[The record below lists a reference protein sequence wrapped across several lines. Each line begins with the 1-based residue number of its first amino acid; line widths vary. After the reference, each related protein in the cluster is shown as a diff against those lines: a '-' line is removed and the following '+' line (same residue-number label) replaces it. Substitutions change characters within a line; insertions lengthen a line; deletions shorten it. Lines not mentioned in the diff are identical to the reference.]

1 MELTSIR
8 CNIKR
13 LRKLAG
19 ITQKEM
25 AAKLFIEERTY
36 SKIERGEQ
44 KSMDI
49 RFVASIADILH
60 TKVCALLQNPVE
72 QPAEQALVTV
82 EEAQESLQEHACGM
96 HASRPRQT
104 DIAIEIRMLKEE
116 IKELIVYHKETLEL
130 LKSDAAET
138 RHG

>member
-1 MELTSIR
+1 MELTAIR
-8 CNIKR
+8 CNIKK

-60 TKVCALLQNPVE
+60 TKVCTLLQDPME
-72 QPAEQALVTV
+72 QPALQPATTAELPET
-82 EEAQESLQEHACGM
+82 EHDYSCSLAAPKAKQW
-96 HASRPRQT
+96 
-104 DIAIEIRMLKEE
+104 DIALEIRMLKEE
-116 IKELIVYHKETLEL
+116 IRELVSFHKETLKL
-130 LKSDAAET
+130 LKNDS
-138 RHG
+138 

>member
-1 MELTSIR
+1 MELTAIR
-8 CNIKR
+8 CNIKK

-60 TKVCALLQNPVE
+60 TKVCTLLQDPL
-72 QPAEQALVTV
+72 QPTTEQAPALVADAT
-82 EEAQESLQEHACGM
+82 ETAQEHACGINV
-96 HASRPRQT
+96 PKTKQW
-104 DIAIEIRMLKEE
+104 DIALEIRMLKEE
-116 IKELIVYHKETLEL
+116 IRELVSFHKETLKL
-130 LKSDAAET
+130 LKNDT
-138 RHG
+138 

>member
-1 MELTSIR
+1 MELTAIR
-8 CNIKR
+8 CNIKK

-60 TKVCALLQNPVE
+60 TKVCTLLQDPME
-72 QPAEQALVTV
+72 QPVLQPAAVAEET
-82 EEAQESLQEHACGM
+82 ETEHDHSCGM
-96 HASRPRQT
+96 AVTKTKQW
-104 DIAIEIRMLKEE
+104 DIALEIRMLKEE
-116 IKELIVYHKETLEL
+116 IRELVSFHKETLKL
-130 LKSDAAET
+130 LKNDP
-138 RHG
+138 

>member
-1 MELTSIR
+1 MELTAIR
-8 CNIKR
+8 CNIKK

-60 TKVCALLQNPVE
+60 TKVCTLLQDPT
-72 QPAEQALVTV
+72 EQARQPIAVPEVT
-82 EEAQESLQEHACGM
+82 EIAEDHSCGM
-96 HASRPRQT
+96 AVPKTKQW
-104 DIAIEIRMLKEE
+104 DIALEIRMLKEE
-116 IKELIVYHKETLEL
+116 IREL
-130 LKSDAAET
+130 
-138 RHG
+138 

>member
-1 MELTSIR
+1 MELTAIR
-8 CNIKR
+8 CNIKK

-60 TKVCALLQNPVE
+60 TKVCTLLQDPME
-72 QPAEQALVTV
+72 QSAGQLSVVPEITETEQD
-82 EEAQESLQEHACGM
+82 HACGI
-96 HASRPRQT
+96 QT
-104 DIAIEIRMLKEE
+104 PKAKQWDIALEIRMLKEE
-116 IKELIVYHKETLEL
+116 IRELVSFHKETLKL
-130 LKSDAAET
+130 LKNDT
-138 RHG
+138 